1 MAGALKRRLGPGLLT
16 AYGVGVIV
24 GAGIYVLIGAVVGHA
39 GPWAPLA
46 FLLAGLV
53 ALPSALTFAE
63 FSTRMPEAAGAA
75 AFVGTGFG
83 ARKLG
88 VAVGLAMVVAA
99 VISGAAV
106 LRGGAGYLASLV
118 PVQEAW
124 LIVALGAALVLIAVA
139 GVIESM
145 AFAAA
150 LTAIEV
156 AGLLLVAWAGLS
168 AAPVAA
174 WQAPAEADWVGIG
187 AAVSLCFFAFIGFD
201 NIANMAEETREP
213 ARVLPRAILAALAVT
228 ATLYVLVAWAAVR
241 AVEQADMSTSAQPL
255 TLLWERATGRGGAF
269 LSAIAVAAAA
279 NGVLAQ
285 VVMAAR
291 VLYGLGRRS
300 AWLSRMHR
308 AHPRLGTPVEATL
321 LVGATLIAAALA
333 APVEALAEATSAVL
347 LVVFAL
353 VNLALIRLKAR
364 QPDAAFRVPVL
375 VPVTGLATALMAL
388 AALIWSAA

>member
-24 GAGIYVLIGAVVGHA
+24 GAGIYVLIGTVVGDA
-39 GPWAPLA
+39 GVWAPLA

-53 ALPSALTFAE
+53 ALPSALAFAE

-75 AFVGTGFG
+75 AFVAAGFG
-83 ARKLG
+83 SRKFG
-88 VAVGLAMVVAA
+88 TAVGLAMVAAA
-99 VISGAAV
+99 VVSGAAV
-106 LRGGAGYLASLV
+106 LRGGAGYLTALV
-118 PVQEAW
+118 PVREPW
-124 LIVALGAALVLIAVA
+124 LIVALGAALVLVAIA
-139 GVIESM
+139 GVVESM

-150 LTAIEV
+150 LTAVEV
-156 AGLLLVAWAGLS
+156 AGLLLVVWAGLS

-174 WQAPAEADWVGIG
+174 WQTPPAADWAGIG

-201 NIANMAEETREP
+201 NIANMAEETRDP
-213 ARVLPRAILAALAVT
+213 ARVLPRAILISLAIT
-228 ATLYVLVAWAAVR
+228 ATLYVLVALAAVR
-241 AVEQADMSTSAQPL
+241 AVEQADIAVSSQPL
-255 TLLWERATGRGGAF
+255 ALLWERATGRGGAF

-300 AWLSRMHR
+300 AWLARMHR
-308 AHPRLGTPVEATL
+308 AHPRFGTPVEATL
-321 LVGATLIAAALA
+321 LVGAALTAAALA
-333 APVEALAEATSAVL
+333 VPVAALAEVTSAVL

-353 VNLALIRLKAR
+353 VNLALIRIKAR
-364 QPDAAFRVPVL
+364 QPDATFRVPVL
-375 VPVTGLATALMAL
+375 VPVAGLASALMAL
-388 AALIWSAA
+388 AALGWSVA